1 MKYGLQGC
9 RFCEDV
15 FPTSYFLVIEWA
27 KANESHKE
35 KTQKEFNDTVKSN
48 IEDLGMDVE
57 EAIEDAIS
65 VFHDMGLFSF

>member
-1 MKYGLQGC
+1 MGQGK
-9 RFCEDV
+9 RI
-15 FPTSYFLVIEWA
+15 S
-27 KANESHKE
+27 
-35 KTQKEFNDTVKSN
+35 QKEFNDTVKSN